1 MDSCLVFEVS
11 NKKIESKPIDEID
24 LGQLG
29 AERFAWLDLDGINP
43 EKLRPLLIQLQVRE
57 SDVFELL
64 RPDCEYWSQH
74 HQKYVL
80 SKVAICRLEGR
91 RYVHV
96 PLIVVLTSSVIITAR
111 GGSLAALD
119 KVYASYRESF
129 RTVGKSPAFVY
140 FLLWDAIVDDFLPKI
155 FYVDNQLEEIEEQYI
170 KGKAGSDILDRIA
183 LCKNMVRAIKRSLLP
198 MQRVMRHMGG
208 AKLELVSDESRVY
221 LRQLFDH
228 MDRLSQTIDSLQDRV
243 HSALA
248 GYNSVLAQQQNN
260 VLKVL
265 TIIAT
270 IMMPLSLIAAIYGM
284 NFDFMPEL
292 RSKYG
297 YFVVLSVM
305 VILAGTM
312 LSIFKRRKWL

>member
-1 MDSCLVFEVS
+1 VDSGIVFEVS
-11 NKKIESKPIDEID
+11 NKEIESKPIDEID
-24 LGQLG
+24 VEQLG
-29 AERFAWLDLDGINP
+29 AEQFAWLDLDNINP
-43 EKLRPLLIQLQVRE
+43 EKLRPLLLKLQIPETEV
-57 SDVFELL
+57 DDLL
-64 RPDCEYWSQH
+64 RPDYEYWSQH
-74 HQKYVL
+74 HQRYVL
-80 SKVAICRLEGR
+80 SKVPICRLEGE

-96 PLIVVLTSSVIITAR
+96 PLIVVMTSSIIVTAR
-111 GGSLAALD
+111 GGSLAAVD

-140 FLLWDAIVDDFLPKI
+140 FLLWDAIVDGFLPKI
-155 FYVDNQLEEIEEQYI
+155 FYVDNQLEEIEEQYME
-170 KGKAGSDILDRIA
+170 GKAGSDILDRISA
-183 LCKNMVRAIKRSLLP
+183 CKNMVRALKRSLLP

-208 AKLELVSDESRVY
+208 AKLELVSDESRAY

-284 NFDFMPEL
+284 NFEFMPEL

-297 YFVVLSVM
+297 YFVVLGVM
-305 VILAGTM
+305 VALGATM
-312 LSIFKRRKWL
+312 LSIFKRRNWL

>member
-1 MDSCLVFEVS
+1 MDSLIIFES
-11 NKKIESKPIDEID
+11 SSKKIESKPIDEID
-24 LGQLG
+24 LGELG
-29 AERFAWLDLDGINP
+29 DGRFAWLDLDSINP
-43 EKLRPLLIQLQVRE
+43 EKLRPLLIRLQIPE
-57 SDVFELL
+57 AEIDELL
-64 RPDCEYWSQH
+64 RPDYEYWSQQ
-74 HQKYVL
+74 HQEYVL
-80 SKVAICRLEGR
+80 SKMPICRLEGE

-96 PLIVVLTSSVIITAR
+96 PLVVVMTSSAIVTAR
-111 GGSLAALD
+111 GGSLAAID
-119 KVYASYRESF
+119 KVYSSYRESF
-129 RTVGKSPAFVY
+129 ETVGKSPAFIY
-140 FLLWDAIVDDFLPKI
+140 FLLWDAVVDGFLPKI
-155 FYVDNQLEEIEEQYI
+155 FYVDNQLEEIEEQYLE
-170 KGKAGSDILDRIA
+170 GEAGTEILDRIA
-183 LCKNMVRAIKRSLLP
+183 QCKYMVRALKRSLLP

-208 AKLELVSDESRVY
+208 AKLELVSDESRAY

-228 MDRLSQTIDSLQDRV
+228 MDRLSQTMDSLQDRV

-297 YFVVLSVM
+297 YFVVLGIMLV
-305 VILAGTM
+305 LAGTM